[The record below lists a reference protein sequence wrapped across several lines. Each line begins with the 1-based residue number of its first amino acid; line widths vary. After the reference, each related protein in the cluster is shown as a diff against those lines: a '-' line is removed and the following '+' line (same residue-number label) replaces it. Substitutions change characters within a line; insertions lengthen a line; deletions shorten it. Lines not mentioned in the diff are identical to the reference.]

1 MTVLSRL
8 FVITLLFL
16 ALFTGSVSAACNSGF
31 LYSDSSCPPEKSIQY
46 CANGDKQCS
55 LSGSIR
61 ATETFIG
68 NGTFTNKPL
77 SVFITEIVKYFLG
90 FVTLIAVIYI
100 IYAGFQLMT
109 GGGDEEKVKK
119 ARQIII
125 YVIAGIVLM
134 WVAYWIVD
142 IIIKAFK

>member
-8 FVITLLFL
+8 LPIALIFL
-16 ALFTGSVSAACNSGF
+16 AICVGEASAVCNSGHIW
-31 LYSDSSCPPEKSIQY
+31 SDSSCPPEKAIQY
-46 CANGDKQCS
+46 CSHGDKQCT
-55 LSGSIR
+55 LSGSIS
-61 ATETFIG
+61 AVETFVG

-77 SVFITEIVKYFLG
+77 SAFIQDIVKYFLG

-109 GGGDEEKVKK
+109 GGADEEKVKK
-119 ARQIII
+119 ARQIIT

>member
-1 MTVLSRL
+1 MTVLSRIL
-8 FVITLLFL
+8 SITFIFL
-16 ALFTGSVSAACNSGF
+16 AIFAGEVSA
-31 LYSDSSCPPEKSIQY
+31 SSCGWFDFGSTSCGDPKAIQY
-46 CANGDKQCS
+46 CADKTKCS
-55 LSGSIR
+55 LSGSID
-61 ATETFIG
+61 AAGNFIG
-68 NGTFTNKPL
+68 KDTFTNKPL
-77 SVFITEIVKYFLG
+77 SVFIQEIVKYFLG

-119 ARQIII
+119 ARQIIT

>member
-1 MTVLSRL
+1 MTVLSRIL
-8 FVITLLFL
+8 PITLVFL
-16 ALFTGSVSAACNSGF
+16 ALFVGEVSADSCAFNWADPNCGN
-31 LYSDSSCPPEKSIQY
+31 SDSIKY

-55 LSGSIR
+55 LSGSIG
-61 ATETFIG
+61 AAETFIG

-77 SVFITEIVKYFLG
+77 SVFIQEIVKYFLG

-119 ARQIII
+119 ARQIIT